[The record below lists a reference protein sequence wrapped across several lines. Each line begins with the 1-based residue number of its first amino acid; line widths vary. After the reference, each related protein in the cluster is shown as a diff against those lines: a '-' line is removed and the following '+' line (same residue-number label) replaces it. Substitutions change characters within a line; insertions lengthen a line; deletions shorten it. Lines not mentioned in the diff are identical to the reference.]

1 MKFWFAREGSGI
13 RQEPRG
19 GYIRH
24 NVRYQAIY
32 NDDRKSINLDI
43 HTIMM

>member
-1 MKFWFAREGSGI
+1 MKFWFPREGSRI

-19 GYIRH
+19 GYIRQ

-32 NDDRKSINLDI
+32 NDDRKSKY
-43 HTIMM
+43 